1 MDAKKWIKPCVLFFS
16 AVLHG
21 VLLFCIMFHA
31 SPKERE
37 LQEAV
42 NISLVNIH
50 EYEEAPP
57 APPPPAKKTVKT
69 QIREEP
75 LPAEEP
81 IAEEIIEIEEPPEE
95 PSEETGLSE
104 APGIAEGAEGGGGDS
119 KSNGAPGG
127 AGEAASAAY
136 SSEYIRSN
144 YNYIQKR
151 VMRELIYPSK
161 ARRAGI
167 QGMVE
172 IVFIINIDGSASGIA
187 VRKSSGKSILD
198 DEAIRAVKSASP
210 FRGPERPVRI
220 VIPVSFKLT

>member
-21 VLLFCIMFHA
+21 VLLFCIVFHA
-31 SPKERE
+31 SAKKRE
-37 LQEAV
+37 TEEAV
-42 NISLVNIH
+42 NISLVNIDAF
-50 EYEEAPP
+50 EEAPP
-57 APPPPAKKTVKT
+57 APPPPAKKAVKP

-75 LPAEEP
+75 VRSWEP
-81 IAEEIIEIEEPPEE
+81 IAEQIIEIEEPPEE
-95 PSEETGLSE
+95 PSEETGVDE
-104 APGIAEGAEGGGGDS
+104 ADGLTEGAEGGDSDS
-119 KSNGAPGG
+119 KSNGTPNG
-127 AGEAASAAY
+127 AAEAAAAY

-144 YNYIQKR
+144 YTYIQQR